1 MGFGQKIKDAILGK
15 QKKIIHVPISPESIQ
30 DNHQVKAL
38 SYENAELKGENAK
51 LKDFIGKIKERDTD
65 KNEEENV
72 KAVLN
77 SQKNE
82 IILKTIKQ
90 KLKIFDE
97 NENME
102 TYKIVDEI
110 KKILKVEGHKW

>member
-1 MGFGQKIKDAILGK
+1 
-15 QKKIIHVPISPESIQ
+15 VPISPESIQ

-77 SQKNE
+77 QQKNE
-82 IILKTIKQ
+82 IILKSQGQVFSLKKFFARYLRDKKFRD
-90 KLKIFDE
+90 KLGIYSFDRRTKLASFWRFR
-97 NENME
+97 NF
-102 TYKIVDEI
+102 
-110 KKILKVEGHKW
+110 